1 MRLTD
6 TTTQVLKNYATINPN
21 IVINKG
27 STLRTVSEALN
38 VLASTEIDMAF
49 PETFGIYDLGEF
61 LNVVSLVNSPDLVFN
76 DDHVMIVDGSG
87 RSRIKY
93 YYSSIDILTSPKKE
107 IIMPE
112 SEVKFTL
119 DRDTLSKI
127 KRAASVLGHTQMS
140 LSTTSSGVLCLSVID
155 SSDETSNVFP
165 MDVDGSYKDKT
176 FNFVFNISNLK
187 MIEGDYDVSISSKL
201 ISHFANREIPVQYWV
216 SLEKTSTYGG

>member
-1 MRLTD
+1 MQLTD
-6 TTTQVLKNYATINPN
+6 TTLQVLKNYATINPN
-21 IVINKG
+21 IVINEG
-27 STLRTVSEALN
+27 STLRTVSEAMN
-38 VLASTEIDMAF
+38 VLSSTEIDMTF
-49 PETFGIYDLGEF
+49 PTTFGIYDLSEF
-61 LNVVSLVNSPDLVFN
+61 LSVVSLVNSPDLVFH
-76 DDHVMIVDGSG
+76 DDHVMIIDGSG
-87 RSRIKY
+87 RSRIRY

-112 SEVKFTL
+112 SEVKFFL

-140 LSTTSSGVLCLSVID
+140 LSSSASGVLCLSVID
-155 SSDETSNVFP
+155 SSDETSNVFSI
-165 MDVDGSYKDKT
+165 DVDGTFERT

-216 SLEKTSTYGG
+216 SLEKSSTYGG